1 MQLLRTLLLALLLLA
16 PLPAFAYDILVLQS
30 LREKGYDEAVQ
41 GVKRECQATMRT
53 VVLSD
58 YAETDITRIIREEHP
73 RLVIAVGD
81 RALDAAEKQRT
92 TPVLYMM
99 ALHAKPRLRGA
110 ISGVGMLLD
119 PARYL
124 AVFESLGSKRVG
136 VIGDPAKSGP
146 YLKKAQAAARRSGI
160 ELVVREVHSPRE
172 TLALLDSLRG
182 KVDALWMLPDIT
194 AVSPETTEAYFL
206 FSQGE
211 RVPLVSF
218 AEVYLSMGGAVA
230 LGIDRFDIGRQLGV
244 MALSVLA
251 GTRADEI
258 PPQPPRRVLL
268 KVNDGVLRRLKLS
281 ISGGG

>member
-1 MQLLRTLLLALLLLA
+1 MQFLRSLLVCLVLLA
-16 PLPAFAYDILVLQS
+16 PLPALAYDILLLQS
-30 LREKGYDEAVQ
+30 LREKGYDEAVK
-41 GVKRECQATMRT
+41 GVKRECPASMRT

-58 YAETDITRIIREEHP
+58 FAETDITRIIREEHP
-73 RLVIAVGD
+73 RLVVAVGD
-81 RALDAAEKQRT
+81 RALAVAEKQRN

-99 ALHAKPRLRGA
+99 ALHAKARQRSGVT
-110 ISGVGMLLD
+110 GVGMLLE

-136 VIGDPAKSGP
+136 VIYDPARSGP
-146 YLKKAQAAARRSGI
+146 YLRRALAAARRSGVD
-160 ELVVREVHSPRE
+160 LVVREVHSPKE
-172 TLALLDSLRG
+172 TLAMLDSLRG

-230 LGIDRFDIGRQLGV
+230 LGIDRYDIGRQLGA
-244 MALSVLA
+244 MAQSVLE
-251 GTRADEI
+251 GTSVDDIAS
-258 PPQPPRRVLL
+258 QTPRRVMM
-268 KVNDGVLRRLKLS
+268 KVNEGVLRRLKLS
-281 ISGGG
+281 TPGGG